1 MNEKNFNDLL
11 GVAEKNYLE
20 GKFFE
25 AELRLIELL
34 KEEPLDTKSNEL
46 LGLVYVSQDKNIEAI
61 GRLEIAAKD
70 KNVSIYAQYKLAM
83 LYMQK
88 QAYESAINTL
98 LRLHEATPESLDMI
112 LELANACLIAG
123 KYEKAL
129 QWLHMANTRSPKDK
143 EILYN
148 LGRIYDETYDVSN
161 AINYYKKSLEI
172 DSKFILPIINIGT
185 IYLGLKDY
193 HNAIEY
199 YKLGLQI
206 SPNYDYLIGDIIFC
220 MKNQCMWSEE
230 KEYINKLNERIV
242 LNQKTIFPF
251 QYLAL
256 RDSPS
261 EQLAIAKSYNEVFD
275 DIALELL
282 GDGFKKHKKIKI
294 AYVSSDFKSH
304 PMAYLMAEVF
314 ELHNRSRFEIYAF
327 SLSPLNQSDAI
338 TSRLR
343 EAFDEF
349 YDVSKNTD
357 EQIYELAR
365 KSELTIA
372 IDLMG
377 HTTNARTR
385 IFAKRIAP
393 VQINFLGYPGTMGS
407 NFMDYI
413 IADKNVIPKEQRKF
427 YAENI
432 IFMPNTFQPND
443 NKKIISKKLTSK
455 TAVGLPEDRFIFCCF
470 NSIYKINKNI
480 FSAWIE
486 ILNLVP
492 ESVLWLSA
500 DDEFVIKNLRNF
512 MVEGNLDSRRLI
524 FSKPRPYDEYLE
536 MYKFADLFLDTTPF
550 NAGTTARDA
559 LYCGVPVLT
568 IEGQSFAGRM
578 ASSLLKAIDMNA
590 LIARDLKEYKSIAIN
605 LATNHQDY
613 KEIKL
618 SLNINKSSKNFCSKE
633 YVKNLESAYK
643 KISEITLAN
652 GKHNDLYI

>member
-1 MNEKNFNDLL
+1 
-11 GVAEKNYLE
+11 
-20 GKFFE
+20 
-25 AELRLIELL
+25 
-34 KEEPLDTKSNEL
+34 
-46 LGLVYVSQDKNIEAI
+46 
-61 GRLEIAAKD
+61 
-70 KNVSIYAQYKLAM
+70 
-83 LYMQK
+83 
-88 QAYESAINTL
+88 
-98 LRLHEATPESLDMI
+98 
-112 LELANACLIAG
+112 
-123 KYEKAL
+123 
-129 QWLHMANTRSPKDK
+129 MANTRSPKDK

-148 LGRIYDETYDVSN
+148 LGRIYDETYDFSN

-193 HNAIEY
+193 QNAIKY

-242 LNQKTIFPF
+242 VNQKTIFPF

-261 EQLAIAKSYNEVFD
+261 EQLAIAKSFNEVFD

-294 AYVSSDFKSH
+294 AYVSADFKSH
-304 PMAYLMAEVF
+304 PMAYLMAEIF
-314 ELHNRSRFEIYAF
+314 ELHDRSKFEIYAF
-327 SLSPLNQSDAI
+327 SLSPPNQSDAI

-393 VQINFLGYPGTMGS
+393 VQINFLGYPGTMGA

-427 YAENI
+427 YTENI
-432 IFMPNTFQPND
+432 IF
-443 NKKIISKKLTSK
+443 
-455 TAVGLPEDRFIFCCF
+455 R
-470 NSIYKINKNI
+470 NSISIIIRII
-480 FSAWIE
+480 FI
-486 ILNLVP
+486 
-492 ESVLWLSA
+492 
-500 DDEFVIKNLRNF
+500 
-512 MVEGNLDSRRLI
+512 
-524 FSKPRPYDEYLE
+524 
-536 MYKFADLFLDTTPF
+536 
-550 NAGTTARDA
+550 
-559 LYCGVPVLT
+559 
-568 IEGQSFAGRM
+568 
-578 ASSLLKAIDMNA
+578 
-590 LIARDLKEYKSIAIN
+590 
-605 LATNHQDY
+605 
-613 KEIKL
+613 
-618 SLNINKSSKNFCSKE
+618 
-633 YVKNLESAYK
+633 
-643 KISEITLAN
+643 
-652 GKHNDLYI
+652 